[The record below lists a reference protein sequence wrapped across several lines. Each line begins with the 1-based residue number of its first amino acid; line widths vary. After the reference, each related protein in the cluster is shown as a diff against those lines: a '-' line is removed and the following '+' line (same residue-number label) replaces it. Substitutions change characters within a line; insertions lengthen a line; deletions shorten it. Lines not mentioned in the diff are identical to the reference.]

1 MDSHLTEI
9 KNSHLFTEYL
19 MCSGIKLPRSRSE
32 NWEFFLTPVKI
43 VSRPGSREMK
53 KGMPVFSSVQPC
65 LGVNERFFERY

>member
-32 NWEFFLTPVKI
+32 NWEFFDTGKDCVTARIK
-43 VSRPGSREMK
+43 RDE
-53 KGMPVFSSVQPC
+53 KGHAHFFIC
-65 LGVNERFFERY
+65 ATLLGRK

>member
-32 NWEFFLTPVKI
+32 NWEFF
-43 VSRPGSREMK
+43 
-53 KGMPVFSSVQPC
+53 
-65 LGVNERFFERY
+65 